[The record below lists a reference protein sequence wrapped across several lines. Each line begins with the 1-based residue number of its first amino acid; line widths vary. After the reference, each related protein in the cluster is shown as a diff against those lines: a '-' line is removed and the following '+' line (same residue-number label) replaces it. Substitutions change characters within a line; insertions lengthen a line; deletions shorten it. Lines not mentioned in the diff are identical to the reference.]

1 MKRDNSLQVYYNER
15 LVGTMAMTAGRKI
28 SFQYSKSWI
37 EKGFSISPFSLP
49 LKDQVFIP
57 TKDYFQGL
65 FGVFADSLPDVWGR
79 LLLNR
84 LLRSY
89 KQNPDDLTVTSGGA
103 RLKIMTSID
112 GGQWII
118 KFPAHV
124 DGENA
129 GMNKEKCLDIMKGI
143 EANVKERLG
152 EYL

>member
-1 MKRDNSLQVYYNER
+1 
-15 LVGTMAMTAGRKI
+15 
-28 SFQYSKSWI
+28 
-37 EKGFSISPFSLP
+37 
-49 LKDQVFIP
+49 
-57 TKDYFQGL
+57 
-65 FGVFADSLPDVWGR
+65 
-79 LLLNR
+79 
-84 LLRSY
+84 
-89 KQNPDDLTVTSGGA
+89 
-103 RLKIMTSID
+103 MTSID

>member
-15 LVGTMAMTAGRKI
+15 LVGTLAMTAGRKI
-28 SFQYSKSWI
+28 AFQYSKSWI

-65 FGVFADSLPDVWGR
+65 FGVFADSLPDGWGR

-103 RLKIMTSID
+103 RPKIMTSID
-112 GGQWII
+112 GGQWIQEAKKRFI
-118 KFPAHV
+118 
-124 DGENA
+124 
-129 GMNKEKCLDIMKGI
+129 CLQLRHFWSWILNSQVWIIM
-143 EANVKERLG
+143 VL
-152 EYL
+152 